1 MAHDSSS
8 AGANGWTERFT
19 KTVAGASG
27 SAVPGRTE
35 LDAHLDAIVEGT
47 AGAPEQPPLE
57 SSSEDQPELSQT
69 AWRAWLRHGE
79 LLAGLGLRER
89 EGSITIVQLRA
100 DDLAIESAG
109 GEPLLVIAEREA
121 ILANPALLDALVG
134 RELIVV
140 GDAGSLLELLDGLG
154 DRAATLRFVQVLI
167 DRLPSMPA
175 AARLLHER
183 YRCPVGEAMVDPG
196 GGWIG
201 IATRHGEPL
210 APIRP
215 REDVHVIGRTGD
227 RVEANGWGML
237 ATRRSGGRSS
247 LGVWA
252 RLQRR
257 RTGEP
262 GIVLGVPETPLE
274 SHGELRLNVQDLHS
288 LLGALPVFAY
298 SLRLCDGD
306 GTLLQ
311 IATTPGVDLEQA
323 KLEISDA
330 IARGLVN
337 LPIEFCRPGVEF
349 PPPRIHDLRVADLMR
364 LVEVVWAGAE
374 HSEER
379 RGAWRTALSATGMTA
394 SHDIRLIDAGS
405 GEPITDPLVCEV
417 LASLIEEGWSDCPL
431 ELRDEWTIAIGEPN
445 DGCDADAWLLVLDA
459 DETREGMLIAGQNR
473 DAVARIAA
481 LFSTGTLTPGLEKLT
496 ISGVQM
502 AAYSRPMLAAGRPS
516 ADHVE
521 PILVDPQRCTGA
533 GDCVRVCPTRAITLV
548 EQRPVIDATACVRCH
563 LCSERCDQLALR
575 PYLDGDAYVDGRM
588 LVREADKLARIRD
601 RVRPRLL
608 DGKLADAPALQV
620 APATIRRKPTVVLGL
635 ATVTL
640 MEHAAALLIDGQL
653 VAGIEE
659 ERLARVRHY
668 SFQHPQLPGA
678 SLSSEPCMRL
688 EEAWPQR
695 SIAAVL

>member
-1 MAHDSSS
+1 
-8 AGANGWTERFT
+8 
-19 KTVAGASG
+19 
-27 SAVPGRTE
+27 
-35 LDAHLDAIVEGT
+35 
-47 AGAPEQPPLE
+47 PEQPPLE

-298 SLRLCDGD
+298 SLRL
-306 GTLLQ
+306 
-311 IATTPGVDLEQA
+311 
-323 KLEISDA
+323 
-330 IARGLVN
+330 
-337 LPIEFCRPGVEF
+337 
-349 PPPRIHDLRVADLMR
+349 
-364 LVEVVWAGAE
+364 
-374 HSEER
+374 
-379 RGAWRTALSATGMTA
+379 
-394 SHDIRLIDAGS
+394 
-405 GEPITDPLVCEV
+405 
-417 LASLIEEGWSDCPL
+417 
-431 ELRDEWTIAIGEPN
+431 
-445 DGCDADAWLLVLDA
+445 
-459 DETREGMLIAGQNR
+459 
-473 DAVARIAA
+473 
-481 LFSTGTLTPGLEKLT
+481 
-496 ISGVQM
+496 
-502 AAYSRPMLAAGRPS
+502 
-516 ADHVE
+516 
-521 PILVDPQRCTGA
+521 
-533 GDCVRVCPTRAITLV
+533 
-548 EQRPVIDATACVRCH
+548 
-563 LCSERCDQLALR
+563 
-575 PYLDGDAYVDGRM
+575 
-588 LVREADKLARIRD
+588 
-601 RVRPRLL
+601 
-608 DGKLADAPALQV
+608 
-620 APATIRRKPTVVLGL
+620 
-635 ATVTL
+635 
-640 MEHAAALLIDGQL
+640 
-653 VAGIEE
+653 
-659 ERLARVRHY
+659 
-668 SFQHPQLPGA
+668 
-678 SLSSEPCMRL
+678 
-688 EEAWPQR
+688 
-695 SIAAVL
+695 